1 VTNLF
6 QFAASIDIPAWE
18 FEPSIVIPLVATA
31 AMYFVGWRRCHAD
44 RPNGRWESVFFLG
57 GWLVLGAALLS
68 PLHHLGEKLF
78 VAHMAQHEV
87 LMLLA
92 APLLVFSR
100 LDQVM
105 PWAFHLGLRRK
116 LLAVFHSTV
125 FHSSSLALV
134 VHAIAIWGWHIPAL
148 YQASIQSD
156 LVHALQH
163 LSFLV
168 SAFWFWWALFYSM
181 ASKRAYGG
189 AAAYVFVTGLH
200 TSVLGAILTF
210 SSHIWYPIYGGTA
223 AHFGLSVLQDQQLG
237 GLLMW
242 IPANLVYIAIGLWL
256 LRAWIIESDRRLPLT
271 RLATLIAAQEKRH
284 A

>member
-1 VTNLF
+1 VTDARQL
-6 QFAASIDIPAWE
+6 ALLIDLRGWE
-18 FEPSIVIPLVATA
+18 LEPSIVIPLLVMAL
-31 AMYFVGWRRCHAD
+31 MYFVGWRRCCDD
-44 RPNGRWESVFFLG
+44 RPNARWESVFFVA
-57 GWLVLGAALLS
+57 GWLVLAAALLS
-68 PLHHLGEKLF
+68 PLHHLGEELF
-78 VAHMAQHEV
+78 FAHMAQHEI

-100 LDQVM
+100 MDQII
-105 PWAFHLGLRRK
+105 PWALPIAARKK
-116 LLAVFHSTV
+116 LLGF
-125 FHSSSLALV
+125 FHSSVFQSSSIALV
-134 VHAIAIWGWHIPAL
+134 IHAIAIWGWHIPAL
-148 YQASIQSD
+148 YQASIRSEA
-156 LVHALQH
+156 VHAAQH
-163 LSFLV
+163 LSFLL

-181 ASKRAYGG
+181 ASKRAYGS

-210 SSHIWYPIYGGTA
+210 SSHIWFPIYGSTA
-223 AHFGLSVLQDQQLG
+223 PQFGLSVLQDQQLG

-271 RLATLIAAQEKRH
+271 RLATLMAAQENRH

>member
-1 VTNLF
+1 
-6 QFAASIDIPAWE
+6 
-18 FEPSIVIPLVATA
+18 
-31 AMYFVGWRRCHAD
+31 
-44 RPNGRWESVFFLG
+44 
-57 GWLVLGAALLS
+57 
-68 PLHHLGEKLF
+68 
-78 VAHMAQHEV
+78 MAQHEI

-100 LDQVM
+100 MDQVM
-105 PWAFHLGLRRK
+105 PWAFPLGVRRK
-116 LLAVFHSTV
+116 LLAVFHSPI

-148 YQASIQSD
+148 YQASIRSES
-156 LVHALQH
+156 VHAAQH
-163 LSFLV
+163 LSFLL

-181 ASKRAYGG
+181 ASKRAYGS

-223 AHFGLSVLQDQQLG
+223 PHFGLSVLQDQQLG

-271 RLATLIAAQEKRH
+271 RLATLSAAHENRH